1 MSRMKTIP
9 VIKWAN
15 TPLGEIPIV
24 DTALTF
30 TDRLGFLKMRFAV
43 GRMDY
48 TLSPGLYGT
57 GNPLPES
64 PVFVTSNYRMTFDIL
79 RSNLS
84 GIDSWI
90 LVLDTR
96 GINVW
101 CAAGEGFFGT
111 DELLKRI
118 DAVGLSKVVSHR
130 TLILPQ
136 LGAPGISA
144 HEVRKESGFTV
155 KYGPVEARDILR
167 FLQGGMEATE
177 KMRRVTFT
185 MGQRIALVPVELV
198 TAARYLVPAA
208 IFFLL
213 LSGFSK
219 GGFHMGRIM
228 GPGILNMLLFAAG
241 VLAGAVVVPLFLPFL
256 PGRLFSVK
264 GAIVGILFTSLFGFF
279 LGDYHRIS
287 GSWFSGI
294 SWFLIIPSLGSIMAM
309 NFTGSTTFTSLSGV
323 RKEISLSLLPQIVV
337 MAGGLILWVVG
348 RFA

>member
-1 MSRMKTIP
+1 MKTVP

-30 TDRLGFLKMRFAV
+30 NDRLGFLKMRFAV

-48 TLSPGLYGT
+48 ALSPGLYGI
-57 GNPLPES
+57 GSPLPES

-101 CAAGEGFFGT
+101 CAAGEGYFGT
-111 DELLKRI
+111 EELLKRI
-118 DAVGLSKVVSHR
+118 DSVGLSRVVSHR
-130 TLILPQ
+130 ILILPQ

-144 HEVRKESGFTV
+144 HEVRGKSGFTV
-155 KYGPVEARDILR
+155 VYGPIEARDIPS
-167 FLQGGMEATE
+167 FLKRGMEATE
-177 KMRRVTFT
+177 KMRRVTFA
-185 MGQRIALVPVELV
+185 MDQRISLVPVELV

-219 GGFHMGRIM
+219 GEFHLVRIM
-228 GPGILNMLLFAAG
+228 RPGVLNMFLFSLG
-241 VLAGAVVVPLFLPFL
+241 VLAGAVVVPLFLPWI
-256 PGRLFSVK
+256 PSRLFSVK
-264 GAIVGILFTSLFGFF
+264 GALLGILFTAIFGFF
-279 LGDYHRIS
+279 LGDYHRMY

-294 SWFLIIPSLGSIMAM
+294 SWFLIIPSLGSVMAM

-323 RKEISLSLLPQIVV
+323 KKEISLSLLPQIVV
-337 MAGGLILWVVG
+337 MAGGLILWIAG
-348 RFA
+348 MFA